1 MWPQLME
8 LIVVFSSVP
17 KQYELF
23 FFILHNK
30 TYINNTHEIYIGIF
44 FVKGHTYIDVYF
56 IHFMNIGFL
65 VFINEKDLL
74 YLYIYMYFILTKV
87 NKHIYTWI
95 SLWEANNPSYIN
107 QKLTNIEN

>member
-1 MWPQLME
+1 ME

-44 FVKGHTYIDVYF
+44 LWKGIP
-56 IHFMNIGFL
+56 I
-65 VFINEKDLL
+65 
-74 YLYIYMYFILTKV
+74 
-87 NKHIYTWI
+87 
-95 SLWEANNPSYIN
+95 
-107 QKLTNIEN
+107 